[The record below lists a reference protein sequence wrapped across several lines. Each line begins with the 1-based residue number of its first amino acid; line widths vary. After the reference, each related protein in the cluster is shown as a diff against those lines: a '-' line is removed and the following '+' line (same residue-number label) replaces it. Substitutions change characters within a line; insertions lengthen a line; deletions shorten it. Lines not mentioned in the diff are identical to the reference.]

1 MPTKRNET
9 KNSEPGFQELYDP
22 ERCKLPGYRMGA
34 EGVVAREVNQMPYVN
49 RKGKQKANKGNADT
63 DDCSFSTSNSQRRG
77 AGGRGSIARYGMQ
90 YLRSMDRRYAELTKE
105 GMARRYKRMDRD
117 FEYLYKTG
125 AVDNLSPNSMTK
137 EDLHNFLVYR
147 MNLGLSNSEIIHE
160 IAALKVLFEY
170 IGSTAMSQA
179 IATYPYLTPKGRAD
193 KLPSMDE
200 SLVQTIFE
208 HAMLVDDG
216 DWRMMKAYGVVVW
229 ALATGMRSKELRLC
243 DIDDLR
249 FAGGE
254 WTALVKH
261 PKGEGTY
268 GKPRTVY
275 VDPQAQPFMRRYLDA
290 RQRYVEDH
298 CPHVRALFPGG
309 TSEGGYMAS
318 NTARCLKHDV
328 EKDIGMEFDLRGCR
342 RTYGQRLIDRG
353 VDIES
358 VSKIMGHK
366 NTMTTEDAY
375 CSLGEDKALD
385 RISRAYRESDPWR
398 CGANGVGNATPW
410 R

>member
-1 MPTKRNET
+1 
-9 KNSEPGFQELYDP
+9 
-22 ERCKLPGYRMGA
+22 
-34 EGVVAREVNQMPYVN
+34 
-49 RKGKQKANKGNADT
+49 
-63 DDCSFSTSNSQRRG
+63 
-77 AGGRGSIARYGMQ
+77 
-90 YLRSMDRRYAELTKE
+90 
-105 GMARRYKRMDRD
+105 
-117 FEYLYKTG
+117 
-125 AVDNLSPNSMTK
+125 
-137 EDLHNFLVYR
+137 
-147 MNLGLSNSEIIHE
+147 
-160 IAALKVLFEY
+160 
-170 IGSTAMSQA
+170 
-179 IATYPYLTPKGRAD
+179 
-193 KLPSMDE
+193 
-200 SLVQTIFE
+200 
-208 HAMLVDDG
+208 
-216 DWRMMKAYGVVVW
+216 
-229 ALATGMRSKELRLC
+229 MRSKELRLC

-275 VDPQAQPFMRRYLDA
+275 VDPQAQPFMRRYLDV

-398 CGANGVGNATPW
+398 CGANGVGNAAPW